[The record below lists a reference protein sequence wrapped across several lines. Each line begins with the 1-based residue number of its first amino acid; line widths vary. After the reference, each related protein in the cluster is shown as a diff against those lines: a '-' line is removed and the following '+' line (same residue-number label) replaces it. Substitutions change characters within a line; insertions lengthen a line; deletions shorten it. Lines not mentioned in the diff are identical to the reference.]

1 MASIAT
7 ASIAIPALSDYE
19 DDDRDSQPAAVPGS
33 LTPAASPLARGS
45 ISGADQL
52 DQSDQTDPSAAAVS
66 AVAALASVSPA
77 MLNGSTPRHQLASK
91 RFANI
96 GANPLSDRAI
106 HTPTFGSARSKSRR
120 YTASNMAIGTATL
133 IETATA
139 TAAPDQLDSALP
151 SPALSLVAENH
162 ESARNGSVTP
172 SISFAHSSRRLS
184 SASAASSSAAFS
196 STITSSTIASSI
208 SSIERKRHIS
218 AIETITAAES
228 AGGDVTPSVHKRR
241 KQELTLTS
249 ENTLPRC
256 TASEGSGA
264 ANGLNMTSA
273 DGTPIAAAK
282 PKGVSV
288 VTVSTA
294 VSATATTIPWSKP
307 ASSGLDLLQ
316 SSQNALAQPVTAADN
331 GTAPLL
337 CSHCGKSYTNEA
349 SFRKHRWEHHPLW
362 NSTKTLMRGSFPK
375 ENWTKHALARV
386 LECADGLANL
396 KHGVWLEWLQTPGAR

>member
-19 DDDRDSQPAAVPGS
+19 DDDLDSQPAAVPGS

-45 ISGADQL
+45 ISGADQ
-52 DQSDQTDPSAAAVS
+52 SDQTDPSAAAAA

-120 YTASNMAIGTATL
+120 YTASSMAIGTAAA
-133 IETATA
+133 IEKTTA

-316 SSQNALAQPVTAADN
+316 SPQDGLAQPAAAGN

-337 CSHCGKSYTNEA
+337 CGHCGKSYTNEA